1 MKNSMVA
8 IMIVIDSSFGFN
20 LIRKHTDL
28 DSFFDNFSCKRALLQ
43 SVLFIDHIQSTTL
56 DMFKKKF
63 NDSFQTK
70 FLSPLKISSFHFFM
84 NLEEK
89 STAINLLYEI
99 AREIK
104 DPDEIEIL
112 TMAIHALMGNNGTK
126 TDENVDIMVT
136 NYLTMKGVEPTVV
149 NQKSM
154 AVSLSQETQLP
165 LPRIL
170 EMTKIGRNKWF
181 KVLLRRHNN
190 LFQ

>member
-1 MKNSMVA
+1 MVA